1 MNLDFLKSNRFWAL
15 VIGAIV
21 FYLKTKG
28 LIGEAEMVLVETI
41 LAGHITLKTVDR
53 ASEQKVVAAGLAS
66 GKVDV
71 ETINSIPPQE

>member
-28 LIGEAEMVLVETI
+28 FIGDPEMILIETI
-41 LAGHITLKTVDR
+41 LGGHITLKTVDR
-53 ASEQKVVAAGLAS
+53 AAEKIGS
-66 GKVDV
+66 G
-71 ETINSIPPQE
+71 E